1 MPTVTSK
8 LKEIQLPSVVG
19 WEWSDTYHGDEYTGC
34 EGTYKHQI
42 IWLRGRNQ
50 LFYITKPPGREW
62 SEQPWV
68 TITRPERFGFDN
80 TLDTARSAAEAF
92 YAEGSTS

>member
-62 SEQPWV
+62 SE
-68 TITRPERFGFDN
+68 RFGFDN